1 MLADKAIQQFKEIYL
16 KHFGVELS
24 DEEASLRA
32 NKLVNLY
39 RTLYSKTLKPKN
51 KHEITSTTL

>member
-1 MLADKAIQQFKEIYL
+1 MVSKEAIEQFKELYR

-39 RTLYSKTLKPKN
+39 RTLYGALLNPKN
-51 KHEITSTTL
+51 KHEIT